1 MEDEMAQSETIGAL
15 IGAVAAVMGGF
26 RGVEKSGVNQF
37 HRYKYASD
45 ADILWT
51 LKPLLAEHGLAFI
64 LVSYTVEAIG
74 EVKTK
79 NGGAERLVDLRVTYR
94 LAHKSGEWM
103 DVVAPGSGQD
113 PGDKAHYKAMTG
125 ALKYA
130 LRQSFAIPTGDDP
143 EADAQPTRKREAPE
157 EKAARQ
163 STHHPSWNDARAAFC
178 AKLNEMGRDYEAF
191 ARWCEDNN
199 RPRPSA
205 MDNAD
210 RAKAL
215 AFLASP
221 KGANVAVKAGGV
233 E

>member
-1 MEDEMAQSETIGAL
+1 MAQSETIGAL

-51 LKPLLAEHGLAFI
+51 LKPQLAEHGLAFI
-64 LVSYTVEAIG
+64 LVGYTVEAIG

-143 EADAQPTRKREAPE
+143 EADAQPQGRKKETPE
-157 EKAARQ
+157 EKQERQAA
-163 STHHPSWNDARAAFC
+163 HHPSWEKAQDAFFHELG
-178 AKLNEMGRDYEAF
+178 KMNRDYDALC
-191 ARWCEDNN
+191 AWLNGIK
-199 RPRPSA
+199 RPRPSQMSA
-205 MDNAD
+205 EQRSEMLAYLRTDEGSGI
-210 RAKAL
+210 AL
-215 AFLASP
+215 KS
-221 KGANVAVKAGGV
+221 GGSK
-233 E
+233 